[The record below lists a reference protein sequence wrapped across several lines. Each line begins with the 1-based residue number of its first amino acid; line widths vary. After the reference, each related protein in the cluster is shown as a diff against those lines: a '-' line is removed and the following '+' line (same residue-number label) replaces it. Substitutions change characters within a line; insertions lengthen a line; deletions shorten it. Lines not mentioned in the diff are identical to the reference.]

1 MADADVIVIG
11 GGIAGLGFAWRAARA
26 GRTVRLLEREPRLGG
41 CIRTHR
47 RPDGFWFELGA
58 HTAYNSYGNFLDLAM
73 ATGAVQQIRS
83 RQEAR
88 KRFGL
93 LRDGAYTWL
102 TPPRVLLALDWLE
115 AARHFPL
122 GVFRRKAGETVYSY
136 YARLLGRRNYDRVLS
151 PFLEAVPSQ
160 KADGFPAEGPG
171 SLFKK
176 RPRRKE
182 FPRSYGFE
190 GGLQTVCDGFAA
202 LPGVTVETS
211 VEVARVGRD
220 GAGFSVI
227 TADGRILSA
236 AAVAVAAPLDAA
248 VSLLRDDFHELTDAM
263 VKVRTV
269 EVESMGVVLPRER
282 CWMPEV
288 AFLVPVDDVFHSAVT
303 RDPFPHP
310 TLRAFAFHFRPG
322 LSRDARLRR
331 MAEVLRV
338 EEAELGPVAEARA
351 TLPAPA
357 VAHAEVVAQIDRCL
371 AGSRLALTGN
381 YFGGLALE
389 DCLLRS
395 ADEWRR
401 IGG

>member
-1 MADADVIVIG
+1 MAGADVIVVG
-11 GGIAGLGFAWRAARA
+11 GGISGLGFAHRAARA
-26 GRTVRLLEREPRLGG
+26 GRTVRLLERSDRLGG

-58 HTAYNSYGNFLDLAM
+58 HTAYNSYASFLDLAV
-73 ATGAVQQIRS
+73 ATRAAGKLQP
-83 RQEAR
+83 RQAAR

-93 LRDGAYTWL
+93 LRDGEYTWL
-102 TPPRVLLALDWLE
+102 TPPRVLLALDWME
-115 AARHFPL
+115 VARHLPSGL
-122 GVFRRKAGETVYSY
+122 FRKKDGETLYSH
-136 YARLLGRRNYDRVLS
+136 YARLIGRRNYDRVLS

-176 RPRRKE
+176 HARRRE

-190 GGLQTVCDGFAA
+190 GGLQTVADAA
-202 LPGVTVETS
+202 PGLSGVTVETG

-220 GAGFSVI
+220 GDGFSVI

-236 AAVAVAAPLDAA
+236 PAVAVAAPLDAA
-248 VSLLRDDFHELTDAM
+248 VGMLRDDFHELTDAM
-263 VKVRTV
+263 AKIRTV
-269 EVESMGVVLPRER
+269 EVDSMGVVLPRER

-288 AFLVPVDDVFHSAVT
+288 AFLVPVDDLFHSAVT

-322 LSRDARLRR
+322 VSRDARLRR

-338 EEAELGPVAEARA
+338 PEAELGPVVEARA

-357 VAHAEVVAQIDRCL
+357 LGHGEVVAEMDRCL
-371 AGSRLALTGN
+371 SGGRLALTGN
-381 YFGGLALE
+381 YFAGLALE

-395 ADEWRR
+395 GAEWER
-401 IGG
+401 ISR